1 MLGSLKR
8 FWVPFLVL
16 PWGVECSAESQV
28 SSQSEVRVRSDRS
41 GESDK
46 DHSQANFISGVPGR
60 VCIAERWVGN
70 CRPDLLDHMAALNE
84 RHLKRLL
91 SEYEDAE
98 LTARDRGSAPT
109 SAPRTCRRRQQGWD
123 PLERDRKRRGGSKP
137 AVQRDRSADCIGQ
150 REFRCSDAG
159 GCSDRSAHPA

>member
-70 CRPDLLDHMAALNE
+70 SDQTCWTTWLLRMNAISSDCSRSMKTQSSPHAIEAQ
-84 RHLKRLL
+84 
-91 SEYEDAE
+91 
-98 LTARDRGSAPT
+98 
-109 SAPRTCRRRQQGWD
+109 RQQV
-123 PLERDRKRRGGSKP
+123 LR
-137 AVQRDRSADCIGQ
+137 
-150 REFRCSDAG
+150 
-159 GCSDRSAHPA
+159 AHLNRWFSGTVC